1 MEEIA
6 IENRELREEVEELK
20 ERLREYTYGES
31 KKKYY
36 EANKEK
42 IIEKSNARLERL
54 KSEDPERLREYR
66 RRAYDKQKEK
76 KKYLSK
82 YCEY

>member
-76 KKYLSK
+76 KKVFK
-82 YCEY
+82 